1 MASLYTSV
9 SLAVIRLIIVKQEDK
24 FWLKE
29 GNWSCSATIVLT
41 MTWFLALATSIPPVL
56 GIGQF
61 GQDTVGV
68 R

>member
-9 SLAVIRLIIVKQEDK
+9 SLAVIRLIIVKKDDK

-29 GNWSCSATIVLT
+29 GNWSCTATIVLT
-41 MTWFLALATSIPPVL
+41 MTWCLALATSIPPVL
-56 GIGQF
+56 GVGQF